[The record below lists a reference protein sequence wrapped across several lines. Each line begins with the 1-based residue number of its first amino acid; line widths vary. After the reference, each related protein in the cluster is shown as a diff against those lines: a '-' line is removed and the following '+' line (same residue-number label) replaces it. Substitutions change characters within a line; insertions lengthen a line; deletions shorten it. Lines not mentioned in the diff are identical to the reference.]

1 MNLQERAALKAEL
14 QNDPLGRG
22 YAGMTL
28 EQKVASLTAVDRPA
42 PERTS
47 VSGSEIFNAIVP
59 AEFGA
64 LTAANK
70 DLVRDVFG
78 LGDSINVATGTN
90 ARTVL
95 LNAFGAG
102 TATRT
107 ALAVLV
113 TQQQSRA
120 SELGL
125 PGVTA
130 TDIVDAEAS

>member
-1 MNLQERAALKAEL
+1 MNLQEKAALKAEL
-14 QNDPLGRG
+14 VNDPLGRG

-28 EQKVASLTAVDRPA
+28 EQKVTSLNAVNRPA
-42 PERTS
+42 PERS
-47 VSGSEIFNAIVP
+47 FVSGSEIYNTIVP
-59 AEFGA
+59 AEFTA
-64 LTAANK
+64 LTDAQKQN
-70 DLVRDVFG
+70 VRDVFG
-78 LGDSINVATGTN
+78 LGDRIDVRTGTN
-90 ARTVL
+90 IRTSL

-107 ALAVLV
+107 ALGALV

-125 PGVTA
+125 AGVTA